1 MMSIRFSIFFLIILS
16 AIQLSAQED
25 KTTVKAADLIPSFS
39 AYYAYEIPAGDLAIR
54 FGDNHKV
61 GAAFSIKFPNNWIV
75 SLDAGYMFGQNLN
88 EEAYSILDDLK
99 TEDGNITSKYGTPGS
114 ILMSER
120 GYTVMFKGG
129 KILPFLQ
136 ANINSGP
143 FIMGGVGFLQHKI
156 RIDNKSND
164 TPQVSPEYRPGYDH
178 LTYGIAFNQF
188 VGYRL
193 YARNKMTNFYA
204 GVEWTQALT
213 KNRRGYNYNTMSTED
228 DLRLDML
235 YSFKV
240 GLIIPLVR
248 RSPKDFYTY

>member
-1 MMSIRFSIFFLIILS
+1 MNAKLGLFYILLIFVFN
-16 AIQLSAQED
+16 LSAQEEEA
-25 KTTVKAADLIPSFS
+25 KYKGADFMPSFS
-39 AYYAYEIPAGDLAIR
+39 VYYAYEIPAGDLAVR
-54 FGDNHKV
+54 FGDNNKV
-61 GAAFSIKFPNNWIV
+61 GAAFSIKFSNNWIV
-75 SLDAGYMFGQNLN
+75 SLDAGYMFGENLHK
-88 EEAYSILDDLK
+88 EAYSILDGLK
-99 TEDGNITSKYGTPGS
+99 TEDGQITSKFGTPGS
-114 ILMSER
+114 IIMSER
-120 GYTVMFKGG
+120 GYTIMFKGG

-143 FIMGGVGFLQHKI
+143 FIMGGIGFLQHKI

-213 KNRRGYNYNTMSTED
+213 KNRRGYNYNTMSAED